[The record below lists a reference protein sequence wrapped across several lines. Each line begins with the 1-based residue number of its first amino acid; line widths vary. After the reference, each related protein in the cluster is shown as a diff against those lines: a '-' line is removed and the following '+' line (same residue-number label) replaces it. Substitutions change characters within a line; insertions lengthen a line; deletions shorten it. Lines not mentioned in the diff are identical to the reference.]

1 MAHGPRVVFTLFDE
15 VAVKSAM
22 WFGHARQ
29 IVGDSDV
36 VPGPAG
42 GPFIVW
48 QLVTANSRP
57 VARSVAGF
65 ASLELAISDARR
77 VASLAPQATISLVLD
92 QSNGLRGWVATVD
105 DAAITTCARW
115 YVSDRD
121 CRKAAELAVVALPA
135 APLASTMHIVRSS
148 GRTVSRPMS
157 TRTEVQS
164 A

>member
-1 MAHGPRVVFTLFDE
+1 MVFTLFDE

-29 IVGDSDV
+29 FVGGGKI
-36 VPGPAG
+36 VPGSAG

-77 VASLAPQATISLVLD
+77 VAALAPQAAISMVLD
-92 QSNGLRGWVATVD
+92 QPNGLRGWVATVD
-105 DAAITTCARW
+105 DTAITTCARW

-121 CRKAAELAVVALPA
+121 CRNAAELAVASLPA
-135 APLASTMHIVRSS
+135 APLAPTMHIVRAS
-148 GRTVSRPMS
+148 GRTVSRPMVP
-157 TRTEVQS
+157 RTEVPS